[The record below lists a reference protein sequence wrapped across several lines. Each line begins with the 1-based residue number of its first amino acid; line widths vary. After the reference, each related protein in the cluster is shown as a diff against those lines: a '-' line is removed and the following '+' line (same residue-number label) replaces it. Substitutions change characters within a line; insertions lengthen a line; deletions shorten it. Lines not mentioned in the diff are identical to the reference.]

1 MNFLLRAPQDLLEH
15 CTLFQAG
22 QVVTYLKQLGI
33 KNEFLAKRVFA
44 GKKWQGVAMPEASL
58 IVLEFARMLRHFLAA
73 SFSVARHPVQRRGW
87 GAAAHHRLPHAA
99 RDGGVR
105 PVL

>member
-44 GKKWQGVAMPEASL
+44 GEKGKSVAMPAAFQ
-58 IVLEFARMLRHFLAA
+58 IARVLKHFPSAPR
-73 SFSVARHPVQRRGW
+73 SVARHPVQRRGW
-87 GAAAHHRLPHAA
+87 GAAAHHRLSRAA

>member
-1 MNFLLRAPQDLLEH
+1 MHCIWVHACLSILMSPIPCRNAELVNFLLRAPQDLLEH

-44 GKKWQGVAMPEASL
+44 GKKGEGVAMPETSL
-58 IVLEFARMLRHFLAA
+58 VLPRVLLEFVRMLIAQIF
-73 SFSVARHPVQRRGW
+73 P
-87 GAAAHHRLPHAA
+87 HRPL
-99 RDGGVR
+99 
-105 PVL
+105 

>member
-1 MNFLLRAPQDLLEH
+1 MRNILPDSCMHLAMRAYMPVPHDVIDSCWDAELVNFLLRAPQDLLEH

-44 GKKWQGVAMPEASL
+44 GGKGG
-58 IVLEFARMLRHFLAA
+58 
-73 SFSVARHPVQRRGW
+73 RRC
-87 GAAAHHRLPHAA
+87 AHTWDLFTFTENRCDEIIPSCTL
-99 RDGGVR
+99 
-105 PVL
+105 